1 MDPVTHGLLGAAV
14 GQAFFSRQLGWRRA
28 VTWGAIGAMLPDV
41 DVLAVPFGGPLG
53 EWRFHRAATHAIWL
67 VPIAGPLLG
76 EGARRLAARRDARE
90 AAAQS
95 RPPDASSAPA
105 ARATWLALLTL
116 SLLTHPLLDLMTTWG
131 IQLLWPSRAR
141 FALDA
146 VPIIDVFYTGLLL
159 LSVLVGRWGTAA
171 WPALTRLAA
180 TLALVSS
187 TAYLGYGY
195 ALNGRAASE
204 ARRQLAADGWGQ
216 ARVDAYPTLLQP
228 WLRRVVARQGG
239 QVRVGLLSLWRPH
252 PVAWGRFDEPPPE
265 MLAAL
270 RDSADVDL
278 FVWFAMGQVTW
289 RVVDQDG
296 LRRVEIED
304 LRFGYGDVPDQGLW
318 GVRLT
323 LGPAGPGQVQRFDRR
338 PPELDTALVRIWAET
353 FRPGS

>member
-14 GQAFFSRQLGWRRA
+14 GQAFYARRLGWRRA
-28 VTWGAIGAMLPDV
+28 VTWGAMGAMLPDV

-67 VPIAGPLLG
+67 VPLVGVALG
-76 EGARRLAARRDARE
+76 EGARRLTAWRDAR
-90 AAAQS
+90 AG
-95 RPPDASSAPA
+95 RASPQAS
-105 ARATWLALLTL
+105 RATWLGLLTL
-116 SLLTHPLLDLMTTWG
+116 SLLSHPLLDLMTTWG

-146 VPIIDVFYTGLLL
+146 VPIVDVFYTGLLL
-159 LSVLVGRWGTAA
+159 LAALVGRWSSGAR
-171 WPALTRLAA
+171 PALARRVAAAALAA
-180 TLALVSS
+180 S

-195 ALNGRAASE
+195 LLNAHAAVE
-204 ARRQLAADGWGQ
+204 ARRQLARDGWGQ

-252 PVAWGRFDEPPPE
+252 RIAWGRFAEPPPE
-265 MLAAL
+265 ALAAL

-289 RVVDQDG
+289 RLAEQHGV
-296 LRRVEIED
+296 RTVEIED
-304 LRFGYGDVPDQGLW
+304 LRFGYGEVPDQGLW

-323 LGPAGPGQVQRFDRR
+323 LGPDGPGPVRRFDRR
-338 PPELDTALVRIWAET
+338 PPALDAALLRLWAAT
-353 FRPGS
+353 FHPQG

>member
-1 MDPVTHGLLGAAV
+1 MDPITHGLLGAAV
-14 GQAFFSRQLGWRRA
+14 GQACFARQLGWRRA
-28 VTWGAIGAMLPDV
+28 ATWGAIGAMLPDV
-41 DVLAVPFGGPLG
+41 DVLAIPFGGPLG

-76 EGARRLAARRDARE
+76 VTARRLAARRDARGV
-90 AAAQS
+90 AA
-95 RPPDASSAPA
+95 SAVKPTTSGA
-105 ARATWLALLTL
+105 GSAWLLLLTL

-146 VPIIDVFYTGLLL
+146 VPIVDVFYTGLLL
-159 LSVLVGRWGTAA
+159 LAALLGRACAQA
-171 WPALTRLAA
+171 WPRVARTGAVAA
-180 TLALVSS
+180 LALS

-195 ALNGRAASE
+195 ALNARAARE
-204 ARRQLAADGWGQ
+204 ARRQLAADGWGE

-239 QVRVGLLSLWRPH
+239 HVRVGLLSLWRPH
-252 PVAWGRFDEPPPE
+252 RIAWGRFDEPSPE
-265 MLAAL
+265 LLAAL

-289 RVVDQDG
+289 RVVDG
-296 LRRVEIED
+296 VGARTVEIED

-323 LGPAGPGQVQRFDRR
+323 LGPAGPGPVQRFDRR
-338 PPELDTALVRIWAET
+338 PPALDAALVRIWAET